1 MRVSKN
7 RLYSCVFTAAIFSFL
22 SNIDV
27 KASSLSSVPLSCHE
41 GKLPYRCSDGAKH
54 TMSDKT
60 YQFVVPFSE
69 KNGGNNSLISSAA
82 IVAQQPNTVI
92 EATRVEVKA
101 TESLEGTY
109 GVIASQG
116 GKVVLSDSTFNN
128 VSTGL
133 SADNGTIEVN
143 RGSIKASQRGVYAEK
158 QGTSVLLT
166 NTKIELEGQGI
177 GQGVALFS
185 GVDAHIKMTGGLIDV
200 TNAAALYVGA
210 RGSTILDG
218 VTIISENQR
227 MADRENTNEEDDV
240 AHAVLN
246 INPHGFTY
254 LKNSDV
260 LAADVD
266 VLWVGLDPKA
276 QTTVNQE
283 GNILISR
290 VNIEDST
297 ITLTGNK
304 HGMHFDKNTGNH
316 EYEKRIVF
324 LKKTTFEVPD
334 GTVIHSNK
342 SSGYIALT
350 KDTKISGDLLLTA
363 ENGASVAILAASSS
377 LTGGTRVADD
387 STVELYLTEGSK
399 WVLTK
404 RKNINQQALNGIMSS
419 ISFIKLSDSVIAF
432 ESPTFQEYQTLHI
445 GKGGEEAYSAQGGAR
460 LYFNAYLN
468 RDGSLNTQKTDR
480 LLIHGDVSGKT
491 TLYVQFVAENQK
503 EEADDKNAHSIS
515 IVQVSGK
522 AAEDSFQ
529 LSSAYI
535 ALEGLPYQY
544 YLHAYG
550 PGSSLGNSQA
560 AQRLVKG
567 DGDFWDFRLEG
578 KYVQS
583 ASVASVVANSALRVR
598 DVVPQ
603 VPTYLLLPNAF
614 FHAGL
619 MDISNQNKQLRTMRS
634 ISSRLLKN
642 DETLALSINGYG
654 GSYGY
659 VSDLSALEYGYSGD
673 FDYKAVETGILM
685 KTIESAY
692 STTSFG
698 LTGTYGKLSLQP
710 RNVAKSQKS
719 TFNKWSVTAYGSM
732 EHDAGFYVDGF
743 LSYGLF
749 KGDVTSFAWGK
760 TATLKANP
768 LNISF
773 SAGKAF
779 MIGYEGFV
787 FDPQVQL
794 IYQQLQFHKARDID
808 GFDIEMGKSDQWV
821 MRVGGRLTK
830 KLTAFEEDHVTSFYG
845 NFYFTHGFGEK
856 KLVYFK
862 DAFQLG
868 SFGSSLE
875 TGFGIHSKLSSKV
888 TFHGDLSYQHKF
900 TKAGFSGIRFSA
912 GLRYSF

>member
-22 SNIDV
+22 SNIAV
-27 KASSLSSVPLSCHE
+27 KASSSSSVSLSCNE
-41 GKLPYRCSDGAKH
+41 GNLPYRCSDGTKH

-60 YQFVVPFSE
+60 YQFFVPFSE
-69 KNGGNNSLISSAA
+69 KNGGKDSLISSAA
-82 IVAQQPNTVI
+82 IVAQQPNTEI
-92 EATRVEVKA
+92 QATRVEVEA
-101 TESLEGTY
+101 TESLEGAY
-109 GVIASQG
+109 GVIALQG

-143 RGSIKASQRGVYAEK
+143 GGSIKAFQVGVYAEK
-158 QGTSVLLT
+158 KETSVLLT
-166 NTKIELEGQGI
+166 NVKIVVEGQGL
-177 GQGVALFS
+177 GQEVALFN
-185 GVDAHIKMTGGLIDV
+185 GVDARIKMTGGLIDV
-200 TNAAALYVGA
+200 TDAAALYVGT
-210 RGSTILDG
+210 RGSAILDG

-227 MADRENTNEEDDV
+227 TADREHTNKEDNV
-240 AHAVLN
+240 AHAVLKV
-246 INPHGFTY
+246 NPHGSIY

-260 LAADVD
+260 LAANVD
-266 VLWVGLDPKA
+266 ILWVGLDPKD
-276 QTTVNQE
+276 QSIVNQE

-316 EYEKRIVF
+316 EYEKGIVF

-350 KDTKISGDLLLTA
+350 ADTKISGDLLLTA

-377 LTGGTRVADD
+377 LTGGTRVADN
-387 STVELYLTEGSK
+387 STAELYLTEGSK
-399 WVLTK
+399 WILTK
-404 RKNINQQALNGIMSS
+404 RKNINQQALNGVISS

-432 ESPTFQEYQTLHI
+432 ESPTFHEYQTLHI
-445 GKGGEEAYSAQGGAR
+445 GKGGEEAYSAQDGAR
-460 LYFNAYLN
+460 LYFNTYLN

-491 TLYVQFVAENQK
+491 TVYVQFVAGNQK
-503 EEADDKNAHSIS
+503 KGADDENAHSIS
-515 IVQVSGK
+515 IIQVSGK

-529 LSSAYI
+529 LSNAYI

-550 PGSSLGNSQA
+550 PASSLGNPQT

-567 DGDFWDFRLEG
+567 DGDFWDFRLES

-583 ASVASVVANSALRVR
+583 ASIASVVANSELRVR

-603 VPTYLLLPNAF
+603 VPTYLLLPNAL

-619 MDISNQNKQLRTMRS
+619 MDISNQNKQLRTIRS
-634 ISSRLLKN
+634 VSNRLLKN
-642 DETLALSINGYG
+642 TETPALFVHGYG

-659 VSDLSALEYGYSGD
+659 VSDLSALEYGYSGN
-673 FDYKAVETGILM
+673 FDYKAVETGVLL
-685 KTIESAY
+685 KTIENPY

-698 LTGTYGKLSLQP
+698 FMGTYGELSLQP
-710 RNVAKSQKS
+710 RNVEKSQES
-719 TFNKWSVTAYGSM
+719 TFNKWSVTAYGSI

-743 LSYGLF
+743 LSYGFF
-749 KGDVTSFAWGK
+749 KGDVISLARGK

-779 MIGYEGFV
+779 MTGYKSFV

-794 IYQQLQFHKARDID
+794 IYQKLHFHKVRDID
-808 GFDIEMGKSDQWV
+808 GFDIEMGKSDQWM
-821 MRVGGRLTK
+821 MRVGGRLSKT
-830 KLTAFEEDHVTSFYG
+830 LAAFKEDHATSFYG
-845 NFYFTHGFGEK
+845 KLYFIHGFGER
-856 KLVYFK
+856 KLVHFK
-862 DAFQLG
+862 DGFQLG

-888 TFHGDLSYQHKF
+888 TLHGDLSYQHKF
-900 TKAGFSGIRFSA
+900 TKAGFSGIRFSG
-912 GLRYSF
+912 GLHYSF